1 MPSSLTFR
9 VLAFCLTLAVSDSQ
23 LAHLVSAQDVS
34 KSRPNVLFIAVDDLR
49 PEIAC
54 FGAKHMH
61 TPQLD
66 RLASRGVLFER
77 AYCMV
82 PTCGASR
89 ASLMTSV
96 RPTRDRFTSYFA
108 WAEKDA
114 PAAVPLHTHFKANGY
129 HTVSL
134 GKVFHNKDDHADGW
148 SEPPWRSKLDQ
159 YQKQAEYHADIK
171 KHRKKWPKKKRHR
184 GMPFEFADADDSDY
198 PDGECTEKALEYL
211 ENFSA
216 ASGQPFFL
224 AVGFRKPH
232 LPFNAPQKYWDLYDV
247 EDIDLPTNYHA
258 PKDAPKAAIHNS
270 GELRSYAGIHPSE
283 PVDREMGRKLI
294 HGYFAC
300 VSFVD
305 AQIGRILNQLDES
318 GLSENTIIVL
328 WGDHGWQLGEHGMW
342 NKHSCFET
350 SMLTPLIVVTPGGEG
365 RGTRTRGMVEF
376 IDIYPSLCE
385 MAGLGIPPH
394 VEGDSFVALLA
405 DPSLPGKPFAVG
417 RFKEGDTIRSDN
429 FRFSSYS
436 AKNGTILGEML
447 YDHRVDTAENVNRA
461 TQERKMVAEL
471 SKKLQE
477 LQGK

>member
-1 MPSSLTFR
+1 MPSNMRFVAFCL
-9 VLAFCLTLAVSDSQ
+9 VLAFTNGLLACLTSGQEVEKQ
-23 LAHLVSAQDVS
+23 
-34 KSRPNVLFIAVDDLR
+34 RPNILFIAVDDLR

-66 RLASRGVLFER
+66 HLASRGVLFER

-96 RPTRDRFTSYFA
+96 RPTRGRFTTYFA
-108 WAEKDA
+108 WAQKDA
-114 PAAVPLHTHFKANGY
+114 PAAVPIHTHFKANGY

-159 YQKQAEYHADIK
+159 YQKQAEYRSDIK
-171 KHRKKWPKKKRHR
+171 KHRKQFPQKTRHR
-184 GMPFEFADADDSDY
+184 GMPFEFADAEDSDY
-198 PDGECTEKALEYL
+198 PDGECTDRALEYL
-211 ENFSA
+211 EKLS
-216 ASGQPFFL
+216 QVQDKPFFL

-232 LPFNAPQKYWDLYDV
+232 LPFNAPQKYWDLYDI

-258 PKDAPKAAIHNS
+258 PKDAPKAAVHNS
-270 GELRSYAGIHPSE
+270 GELRSYAEIHPSK
-283 PVDREMGRKLI
+283 PVDRAMARQLI
-294 HGYFAC
+294 HGYYAC
-300 VSFVD
+300 VSFID
-305 AQIGRILNQLDES
+305 AQIGRLLEQLDES

-350 SMLTPLIVVTPGGEG
+350 SMLTPLIVVQPGGAEQ
-365 RGTRTRGMVEF
+365 GTRTRGMVEF

-385 MAGLGIPPH
+385 MAGLEIPAH
-394 VEGDSFVALLA
+394 VEGKSFVTLLA
-405 DPSLPGKPFAVG
+405 DPTLPGKPFAVG
-417 RFKEGDTIRSDN
+417 RFKEGDTIRSKN
-429 FRFSSYS
+429 FRFSTYS
-436 AKNGTILGEML
+436 AKNGAKLGEML
-447 YDHRVDTAENVNRA
+447 YDHRVDTAENFNQA
-461 TQERKMVAEL
+461 SQEREVVAEL
-471 SKKLQE
+471 RSKLQE